1 LLRIDA
7 MPVMRAPA
15 KRMGSSGHFDHSI
28 DRDNRDYQTAVDPI
42 IGDGPETV
50 GAGGVPLATFANRDH
65 DLAMATLHALPR
77 VARDAASST
86 PELTTARHRLRQTIA
101 AVDRARREAEAAAE
115 QMHRLTDVIGEHV
128 QLQAQLLEL
137 ISRDQAARD
146 EWIAGGR
153 IGWDPGDAA
162 DTRALNDRIIA
173 MQDELAAAKATLGAK
188 EQVHRDVVS
197 RLVAAQAERGAA
209 IAVVAVEFCADLAS
223 RFTASLNTAL
233 TVEAMIRSVL
243 DALFERAARGEPGM
257 GGGTGY
263 FDHPPG
269 ARGGGRAARC

>member
-1 LLRIDA
+1 
-7 MPVMRAPA
+7 
-15 KRMGSSGHFDHSI
+15 
-28 DRDNRDYQTAVDPI
+28 
-42 IGDGPETV
+42 
-50 GAGGVPLATFANRDH
+50 LATFANRDN
-65 DLAMATLHALPR
+65 DLAMATLHTLPC
-77 VARDAASST
+77 VARDDAPSA

-115 QMHRLTDVIGEHV
+115 QMHRLTDVIGEHM
-128 QLQAQLLEL
+128 QLQAQLLAL
-137 ISRDQAARD
+137 ISRDQAARG

-153 IGWDPGDAA
+153 IGRDPGDAA

-173 MQDELAAAKATLGAK
+173 MQDELAAAKATLPAK

-197 RLVAAQAERGAA
+197 RLIAAQAERGAA
-209 IAVVAVEFCADLAS
+209 IAVVAVELCADLAS

-257 GGGTGY
+257 GGAAERVVSIIRRAREEAGVPHDAESGRRLL
-263 FDHPPG
+263 DALCNDPG
-269 ARGGGRAARC
+269 ATLT